1 MSEETKGTTATV
13 QAESTEP
20 ESQTEPAQRAETLT
34 AEAVSQMIAEAFQGF
49 EQRQSEAKKLAEM
62 TDQQRAETERDS
74 YKQQLQA
81 LQKQVE
87 AAQMQKTA
95 REMLSEKGIHLP
107 DSLVAAVV
115 AEDAKT
121 TKTQVEAF
129 ATLFTEAVENAV
141 KERLKGE
148 PPKTGTSGRMTKE
161 QIFAIPDEGKRLQAI
176 RDNMNLFE

>member
-1 MSEETKGTTATV
+1 MAD
-13 QAESTEP
+13 STEQVTTTETP
-20 ESQTEPAQRAETLT
+20 VTPTEPATEPSTLT
-34 AEAVSQMIAEAFQGF
+34 AEAVSQMIAKAFQGF
-49 EQRQSEAKKLAEM
+49 EQRQKLSEM

-74 YKQQLQA
+74 YKQQLHA